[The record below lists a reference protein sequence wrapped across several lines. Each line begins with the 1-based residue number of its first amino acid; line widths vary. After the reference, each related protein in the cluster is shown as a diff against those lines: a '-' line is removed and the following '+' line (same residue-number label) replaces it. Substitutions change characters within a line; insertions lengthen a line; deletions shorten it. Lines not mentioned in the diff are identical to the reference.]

1 MACGPTGAA
10 GGGVADRGSLPTGID
25 ARLEQQTGV
34 VTNDEAA
41 ASPIQT
47 AKRARGTP
55 VWTDPAPRDKM

>member
-25 ARLEQQTGV
+25 ARLEQQAGV

-47 AKRARGTP
+47 SKRARGTT
-55 VWTDPAPRDKM
+55 VGTDTAPPYKM